1 MNHPMQTT
9 IQHLFQVT
17 ALKDIP
23 RERLE
28 SFVEEY
34 PFFGYGHYLLS
45 RKLRAENSPEF
56 TGTTAKTNLYFSNPF
71 WLEWLLVNAPEV
83 AEPVAGL
90 DGAGTEI
97 SMIEPEEKDI
107 WSTGEML
114 VEVEVPAEEPAG
126 VETPVSEPEAP
137 LPDATPVEPEA
148 GWVEAQEKEPSP
160 IEMQDTASPIG
171 EAQNIVLPAEEVR
184 LPSAAQE
191 LLNSIEEARLLR
203 ESLIKINEDFHTHIP
218 PADEPIRDE
227 EPPFVLE
234 EQEQVTVSEH
244 HQDIPAPAEES
255 ATTPL
260 TEEPT
265 PTPAAAPAVTAEPVL
280 TFEPYHT
287 IDYFASQGIRLK
299 LDENPT
305 DQLGK
310 QLKSFTDWLRVMR
323 RLPQK
328 EKEIVP
334 DRVAEQAIQSIA
346 AHSIEG
352 KEVLTETMAEVLAMQ
367 GMPER
372 ARIVY
377 EKLSLLNP
385 GKSAYFA
392 AKIEQ
397 LNSH

>member
-17 ALKDIP
+17 ALEDVP

-45 RKLRAENSPEF
+45 RKLRAENSSEF

-71 WLEWLLVNAPEV
+71 WLEWLLVNAPEA

-90 DGAGTEI
+90 DRTETET
-97 SMIEPEEKDI
+97 SMTEPEEKDI
-107 WSTGEML
+107 WSTPEML
-114 VEVEVPAEEPAG
+114 VEVEAPAEEPAG
-126 VETPVSEPEAP
+126 METPAPE
-137 LPDATPVEPEA
+137 TGTEA
-148 GWVEAQEKEPSP
+148 GLPA
-160 IEMQDTASPIG
+160 IEVQDNTASPIA
-171 EAQNIVLPAEEVR
+171 EAQNPVLPAEEVG

-234 EQEQVTVSEH
+234 EQEQVT
-244 HQDIPAPAEES
+244 A
-255 ATTPL
+255 
-260 TEEPT
+260 PT
-265 PTPAAAPAVTAEPVL
+265 PTAAPAVTAEPVL

-287 IDYFASQGIRLK
+287 IDYFASQGIRLAP
-299 LDENPT
+299 DENPS